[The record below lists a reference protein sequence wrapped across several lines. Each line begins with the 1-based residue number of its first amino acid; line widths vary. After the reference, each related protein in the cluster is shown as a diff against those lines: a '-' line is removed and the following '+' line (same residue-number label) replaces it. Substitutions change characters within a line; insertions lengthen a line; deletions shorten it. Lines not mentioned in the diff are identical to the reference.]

1 MNAGTELLLIDGP
14 AGAIDVA
21 IDRPAGPPRG
31 IGVVAHPHPLYGG
44 TRDNKVAQT
53 LARALLALGHV
64 VWRPNFRGVGATAG
78 VHDEGRG
85 ETEDLLAVVRHA
97 RERAGAEAAAGTAA
111 PVAVGTA
118 ASAGEGTA
126 AAATTLPLV
135 LAGFSFGTDVQIR
148 VAARLREAGAPAQR
162 LVLVGTAATDR
173 YALGEVPADTLVV
186 HGEHDEVV
194 PLQGV
199 LDWARP
205 QSLPVVVIP
214 GAEHFFHRR
223 LTLLKRIVVDALAPR
238 ASLEAG

>member
-1 MNAGTELLLIDGP
+1 MNAGTQLLLIDGP
-14 AGAIDVA
+14 VGAIDVA
-21 IDRPAGPPRG
+21 IDRPPGTPRG

-78 VHDEGRG
+78 THDEGRG
-85 ETEDLLAVVRHA
+85 ETDDLLEVVRRA
-97 RERAGAEAAAGTAA
+97 REQAAADV
-111 PVAVGTA
+111 PVG
-118 ASAGEGTA
+118 A
-126 AAATTLPLV
+126 AALPLV
-135 LAGFSFGTDVQIR
+135 LGGFSFGTDVQIR
-148 VAARLREAGAPAQR
+148 VAARLRETGAPAQR

-173 YALGEVPADTLVV
+173 YTLGDVPADTLVV
-186 HGEHDEVV
+186 HGENDEVV
-194 PLQGV
+194 PLQAV

-205 QSLPVVVIP
+205 QSLPVVVVP

-238 ASLEAG
+238 ADIEAG

>member
-1 MNAGTELLLIDGP
+1 MNAGTQRLLIDGP
-14 AGAIDVA
+14 VGAIDVA
-21 IDRPAGPPRG
+21 IDRPTGTPRAVA
-31 IGVVAHPHPLYGG
+31 VVAHPHPLYGG

-64 VWRPNFRGVGATAG
+64 VWRPNFRGVGASAG
-78 VHDEGRG
+78 THDEGRG
-85 ETEDLLAVVRHA
+85 ETEDILEVVRQA
-97 RERAGAEAAAGTAA
+97 RARSAAESTPGAE
-111 PVAVGTA
+111 P
-118 ASAGEGTA
+118 
-126 AAATTLPLV
+126 LPLV

-173 YALGEVPADTLVV
+173 YTLGNVPADTLVV

-194 PLQGV
+194 PLLGV

-238 ASLEAG
+238 ANIEAG

>member
-1 MNAGTELLLIDGP
+1 MNAGTQQLLIDGP

-21 IDRPAGPPRG
+21 LDRPAGAPRG
-31 IGVVAHPHPLYGG
+31 LAVVAHPHPLYGG

-53 LARALLALGHV
+53 LTRALLALGHV

-78 VHDEGRG
+78 EHDEGRG
-85 ETEDLLAVVRHA
+85 ETDDLLAVVHYARTHA
-97 RERAGAEAAAGTAA
+97 LRDGLENADA
-111 PVAVGTA
+111 
-118 ASAGEGTA
+118 
-126 AAATTLPLV
+126 LPLV

-148 VAARLREAGAPAQR
+148 VAARLREEGRPAQR

-173 YALGEVPADTLVV
+173 YTLGDVPDDTLVV
-186 HGEHDEVV
+186 HGELDDVV

-199 LDWARP
+199 LDWART
-205 QSLPVVVIP
+205 QALPVVVIP

-238 ASLEAG
+238 VDPGSE